1 MKFTQI
7 CALVGALVLSSV
19 ALAEGG
25 GDRTFE
31 KMMAAKDLAM
41 EKYLAREGK
50 NAPVVPSDAND
61 KTTNDKTTKD
71 M

>member
-1 MKFTQI
+1 MKITKIF
-7 CALVGALVLSSV
+7 ALAGALVLSSA

-31 KMMAAKDLAM
+31 KMMAANDLAM
-41 EKYLAREGK
+41 EKYLAREGRS
-50 NAPVVPSDAND
+50 APVVSSDAKNETA
-61 KTTNDKTTKD
+61 KE

>member
-1 MKFTQI
+1 MNITKI
-7 CALVGALVLSSV
+7 CALAAALVFSSV

-31 KMMAAKDLAM
+31 KMMAANDLAM

-50 NAPVVPSDAND
+50 SAPVVSSDAEND
-61 KTTNDKTTKD
+61 TAKE

>member
-1 MKFTQI
+1 MKFNKI
-7 CALVGALVLSSV
+7 FALVGVLVFSSV

-31 KMMAAKDLAM
+31 KMMAAKDFAM

-50 NAPVVPSDAND
+50 SDPVVSSDEKNEKA
-61 KTTNDKTTKD
+61 K
-71 M
+71 

>member
-1 MKFTQI
+1 MKLAQVS
-7 CALVGALVLSSV
+7 ALLGALVVSSV

-31 KMMAAKDLAM
+31 RMMVANDRAVEAFAANQAKSDPVVVNEAKD
-41 EKYLAREGK
+41 
-50 NAPVVPSDAND
+50 D
-61 KTTNDKTTKD
+61 KTQE

>member
-1 MKFTQI
+1 MKLTQI
-7 CALVGALVLSSV
+7 CALAGALVFSSV

-41 EKYLAREGK
+41 EKHLAREGK
-50 NAPVVPSDAND
+50 STPAVLSGEKNKKA
-61 KTTNDKTTKD
+61 K
-71 M
+71 

>member
-1 MKFTQI
+1 MKIAQI
-7 CALVGALVLSSV
+7 CALAGALILSSV

-50 NAPVVPSDAND
+50 SAPVVSSDEKNEKA
-61 KTTNDKTTKD
+61 K
-71 M
+71 

>member
-1 MKFTQI
+1 MNITQI
-7 CALVGALVLSSV
+7 CALAGALVFSSV

-31 KMMAAKDLAM
+31 KMMAANDLAM

-50 NAPVVPSDAND
+50 SAPVVSSDAKNETA
-61 KTTNDKTTKD
+61 KE

>member
-1 MKFTQI
+1 MKLTRI
-7 CALVGALVLSSV
+7 CALAGALVFSSV

-31 KMMAAKDLAM
+31 KMMAARDVAM
-41 EKYLAREGK
+41 EAYVAREGK
-50 NAPVVPSDAND
+50 SVPVVSSDAKNETG
-61 KTTNDKTTKD
+61 K

>member
-1 MKFTQI
+1 MNFTQI
-7 CALVGALVLSSV
+7 CALAGALVFSSI

-50 NAPVVPSDAND
+50 SAPVVSSDEKNE
-61 KTTNDKTTKD
+61 KTK
-71 M
+71 

>member
-1 MKFTQI
+1 MKITQI
-7 CALVGALVLSSV
+7 CALAGALVFSSV

-50 NAPVVPSDAND
+50 SAPVVSSDEKNEKA
-61 KTTNDKTTKD
+61 K
-71 M
+71 